1 MKILVTV
8 KRVPDPDQKIKLTA
22 DGARLDTDAL
32 PFVVNPF
39 DAIAV
44 EEALRIRERSSGAAV
59 EIVAVSIGADKGEQ
73 QLRTA
78 LAMGADRAVRV
89 DAPAPPDPWNVACIL
104 QALVQREK
112 PDLVL
117 MGKQAVDDD
126 CSQAGQF
133 LAARLGWPQA
143 TFASKIELSD
153 GRAEVDRETD
163 AGIERVRV
171 SLPAVIT
178 TDLRLNEPRYVSL
191 PGIVRARKKP
201 LETLS
206 LEQLGISVQPRA
218 ELLGVSIPTSSR
230 ACVRVPDVEE
240 LIRRLKEVRVI

>member
-1 MKILVTV
+1 LKILVTV

-22 DGARLDTDAL
+22 DGTRLDTDSL

-44 EEALRIRERSSGAAV
+44 EEALRIRERSSNV
-59 EIVAVSIGADKGEQ
+59 SEIVAVSIGNDKCDE

-89 DAPAPPDPWNVACIL
+89 DAPAAPDPWNVAHIL
-104 QALVQREK
+104 QLVIQTEK

-126 CSQAGQF
+126 CSQVGQF
-133 LAARLGWPQA
+133 LAARLNWPQA
-143 TFASKIELSD
+143 TFASKIDFTD
-153 GRAEVDRETD
+153 GHAEVDRETD

-171 SLPAVIT
+171 ALPAVIT

-201 LETLS
+201 LQTLS
-206 LEQLGISVQPRA
+206 LEQLGITLQPRS
-218 ELLGVSIPTSSR
+218 ELLGVSIPSSSR
-230 ACVRVPDVEE
+230 TCVRVQDVDD
-240 LIRRLKEVRVI
+240 LVSRLKEVRIV